1 MTLPNLQHSP
11 GFLLGSAYRR
21 ISILFS
27 RALKPFDITPEQWTV
42 LYTIACRDNI
52 NQKAVAASVDKD
64 QPTTARIVELLGK
77 KGLITK
83 TVSDNDRRAYL
94 LNATP
99 EGKALIGATRSLEQQ
114 NLDSALAGLTPSQ
127 VEELRLVLRTICRNT
142 GNIYED

>member
-42 LYTIACRDNI
+42 LYTIASHDNV

-64 QPTTARIVELLGK
+64 QPTTARILELLGK

-94 LNATP
+94 LNATA
-99 EGKALIGATRSLEQQ
+99 EGKALIDSTLALEQQ
-114 NLDSALAGLTPSQ
+114 NLDSAFAGLSPSQ
-127 VEELRLVLRTICRNT
+127 IEELRLILKTICRNT